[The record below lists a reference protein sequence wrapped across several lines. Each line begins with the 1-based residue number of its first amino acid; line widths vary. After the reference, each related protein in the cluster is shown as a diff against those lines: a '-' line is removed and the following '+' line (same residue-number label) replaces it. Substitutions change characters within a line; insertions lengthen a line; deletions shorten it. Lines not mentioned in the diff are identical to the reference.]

1 MHTEIMGPS
10 VRRQS
15 VNCEG
20 SNSVSTFGNGES
32 RTPVVL
38 QNV

>member
-1 MHTEIMGPS
+1 MHTEIMGPR
-10 VRRQS
+10 VRRRS
-15 VNCEG
+15 VTDEG
-20 SNSVSTFGNGES
+20 SNRVSTFGNGES